1 MASKNR
7 AREARR
13 GTRIDQARPAAA
25 PVAARTAGAAPVSRP
40 DSSRERL
47 TRRFFVGVE
56 ILLVVAPFAGLAV
69 AGSLNLDAEGVSSL
83 RDLMVRD
90 PRFMVSFLAA
100 CVQPFAAYIVHI
112 AYRHYRDGDGGYAL
126 GNLVGVLCAEMLMQ
140 SIPGVAGLA
149 LLLWRVWRPAAP
161 EGAAWRRRRGVGGT
175 IADVSGSVVVVLLA
189 AVCAFASWRLNNG

>member
-13 GTRIDQARPAAA
+13 GTRLDPARSAAA
-25 PVAARTAGAAPVSRP
+25 PVAAETAPAGRP

-47 TRRFFVGVE
+47 TRRFFTGVE

-69 AGSLNLDAEGVSSL
+69 AGSLNLDAAGVSSL
-83 RDLMVRD
+83 KDLMAQD

-161 EGAAWRRRRGVGGT
+161 EGVAWRRRRGVGGVL
-175 IADVSGSVVVVLLA
+175 ADVSGSVVVVLLA